1 MRNRRIDFFTNPHK
15 PEAVNGLMEAIRI
28 AHLHGYICGA
38 NESLAGYLHGSV
50 EGEGSAP
57 DLIVALGGDGTIL
70 MAASLAVQKT
80 VPLLGINFGR
90 IGFLSEISL
99 PEFDAA
105 LTRIENGDYKLESRM
120 MLRCFVNGE
129 SEYTCLNDAILT
141 KYGTSGVVG
150 VSIEIDGIDAG
161 TVFGDGVVVST
172 PTGSTAYS
180 MSAGG
185 PVIAPGLDALL
196 ITPICPHMFSFRPI
210 VAAADAKM
218 KFTLKGEGWLSL
230 DGVNTVKITEK
241 DEIAVSVADVYAQ
254 FIRFSR
260 KNFYAL
266 IREKLS

>member
-15 PEAVNGLMEAIRI
+15 PEAVNGLLEAIRT
-28 AHLHGYICGA
+28 AHRHGYACGA
-38 NESLAGYLHGSV
+38 DERLSGYLNGSV
-50 EGEGSAP
+50 EWEGGAP

-70 MAASLAVQKT
+70 MAASLAVQKS

-105 LTRIENGDYKLESRM
+105 LTRVENGDYRLEPRM
-120 MLRCFVNGE
+120 MLRCVVNGE
-129 SEYTCLNDAILT
+129 SEYICLNDALLT
-141 KYGTSGVVG
+141 KGGTSGVVG
-150 VSIEIDGIDAG
+150 VHVEIDGVDAG
-161 TVFGDGVVVST
+161 TVFGDGIVVST

-196 ITPICPHMFSFRPI
+196 ITPICPHTFSFRPI

-218 KFTLKGEGWLSL
+218 KFSLKGEGWLSL
-230 DGVNTVKITEK
+230 DGVNTVKLTEK
-241 DEIAVSVADVYAQ
+241 DEVAVSMADAYAQ